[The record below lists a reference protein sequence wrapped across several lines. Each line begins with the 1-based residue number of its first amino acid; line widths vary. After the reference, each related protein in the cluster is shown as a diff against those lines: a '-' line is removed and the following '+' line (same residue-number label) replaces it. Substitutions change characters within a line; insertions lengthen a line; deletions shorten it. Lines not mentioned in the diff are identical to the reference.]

1 MLEVYVYLVHSYL
14 CRWVNENCASVSK
27 GQTMRERDGGISV
40 FEVSVP
46 LSSLSSEQRTALQGQ
61 PVIRPPAICSSSTH
75 FFPSLLPGQR
85 TPLQVQPVTTP
96 SAILSSSTQTPCLSS
111 LLSTSS
117 DDHLF
122 PGEHHVH
129 NSYNTET

>member
-1 MLEVYVYLVHSYL
+1 MGKQKFRLSVQRKNHERK
-14 CRWVNENCASVSK
+14 RWGYFPVRIPIK
-27 GQTMRERDGGISV
+27 GGISV
-40 FEVSVP
+40 FKVSVP

-61 PVIRPPAICSSSTH
+61 PVIRPPATCSSSTH

-111 LLSTSS
+111 LPSTSS
-117 DDHLF
+117 DDRLF
-122 PGEHHVH
+122 PGEHVH